1 MIGMEAEAEPSEYP
15 RVRQRQRSSIQAWA
29 AEDRPREKLIKDGSR
44 GLTATELLAVVLGAG
59 SRSASVVE
67 LARTILKGVDE
78 DLSRLSRLN
87 IAELSRIQG
96 VGPAKAATLMA
107 ALELGR
113 RTLRSSPAERPL
125 IRFSRDSFLLIRD
138 VIGDLVHEEFWVLY
152 LNRANRMV
160 HRVQISSGGVSGT
173 LVDVKLIFKHA
184 LEQLASGII
193 LCHNHPSGNLKPSIA
208 DRNLTEKVR
217 SAGKVLDVA
226 VLDHL
231 ILAGNSYMSFAD
243 EGLIASPG

>member
-1 MIGMEAEAEPSEYP
+1 MIGMEAEVERSEHP
-15 RVRQRQRSSIQAWA
+15 KVRHRQRSSIQAWA
-29 AEDRPREKLIKDGSR
+29 VEDRPREKLIRVGAR
-44 GLTATELLAVVLGAG
+44 GLTASELLAVVLGTG
-59 SRSASVVE
+59 SRSGSVVE
-67 LARTILKGVDE
+67 LARTVLKEVDE
-78 DLSRLSRLN
+78 DLSRLGRLN
-87 IAELSRIQG
+87 IAELSRVPG

-113 RTLRSSPAERPL
+113 RTLRSAPAERPL
-125 IRFSRDSFLLIRD
+125 IRFSRDSFLQIRD

-152 LNRANRMV
+152 LNRANRLV
-160 HRVQISSGGVSGT
+160 HRVQISAGGVSGT

-193 LCHNHPSGNLKPSIA
+193 MCHNHPSGNLEPSIA

-217 SAGKVLDVA
+217 AAGKVLDVA

-231 ILAGNSYMSFAD
+231 ILAGNSFMSFAD
-243 EGLIASPG
+243 EGLIS

>member
-1 MIGMEAEAEPSEYP
+1 M
-15 RVRQRQRSSIQAWA
+15 
-29 AEDRPREKLIKDGSR
+29 
-44 GLTATELLAVVLGAG
+44 TATELLAVLLGTG

-67 LARTILKGVDE
+67 LARAVLNGVDD

-87 IAELSRIQG
+87 IAELSRISG
-96 VGPAKAATLMA
+96 VGPAKAATVMA

-113 RTLRSSPAERPL
+113 RTLRSAPAERPL

-160 HRVQISSGGVSGT
+160 HRAQISSGGVSGT

-193 LCHNHPSGNLKPSIA
+193 LCHNHPSGNLEPSIA

-217 SAGKVLDVA
+217 AAGKVLDVA

-231 ILAGNSYMSFAD
+231 ILAGNSFMSFAD
-243 EGLIASPG
+243 EGLIS